1 MCWNWYRP
9 FFISPN
15 PIVVHDVRSCIKQ
28 TLDRKI
34 KQQQMLLVNVGA
46 ERRLKVKE
54 GTHKTF
60 SRVIKFESLTVPMF
74 FTGISCPFGSL
85 TL

>member
-1 MCWNWYRP
+1 LGEDINLLVV
-9 FFISPN
+9 SPN
-15 PIVVHDVRSCIKQ
+15 QIVVHDVRSCIKQ

-34 KQQQMLLVNVGA
+34 KQQQMLLVNVGE

-54 GTHKTF
+54 GMHKTF
-60 SRVIKFESLTVPMF
+60 SRVIKFESLTVPMCV
-74 FTGISCPFGSL
+74 TGISYPFGSL